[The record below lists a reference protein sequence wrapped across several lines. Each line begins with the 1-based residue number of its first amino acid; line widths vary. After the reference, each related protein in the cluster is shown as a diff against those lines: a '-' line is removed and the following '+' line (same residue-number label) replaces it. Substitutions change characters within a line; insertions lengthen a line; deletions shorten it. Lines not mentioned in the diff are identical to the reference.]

1 MDKLDN
7 FMKVSWGYVEGDPN
21 IRVMTEAKASS
32 STECVLGLG
41 VLARTVYDDLAQ
53 DKDPALVR
61 KAIFESIKAVM
72 DLDDDEIQKEGVTI
86 RIPPKKS

>member
-41 VLARTVYDDLAQ
+41 ILAKTVEVDLTQ
-53 DKDPALVR
+53 DKYPELVR

-86 RIPPKKS
+86 RMPPKKS